1 MALPMSWWDEQRL
14 KTDFTKDYALPVE
27 VSSDVYDK
35 PHSQR
40 VFGSPVYDQE
50 GNMRCR
56 CCGGFMAR
64 SMGRNGNGLAICSD
78 TGCQASGFEFVEGSY
93 TANPHRSQ

>member
-1 MALPMSWWDEQRL
+1 MSWREEEHLR
-14 KTDFTKDYALPVE
+14 TDFTQDYALPVE
-27 VSSDVYDK
+27 VASDVYDK

-40 VFGSPVYDQE
+40 IFGSPVYDQE

-64 SMGRNGNGLAICSD
+64 SMSRGGNGVAACSD
-78 TGCQASGFEFVEGSY
+78 TGCSANGFEFVEGSY